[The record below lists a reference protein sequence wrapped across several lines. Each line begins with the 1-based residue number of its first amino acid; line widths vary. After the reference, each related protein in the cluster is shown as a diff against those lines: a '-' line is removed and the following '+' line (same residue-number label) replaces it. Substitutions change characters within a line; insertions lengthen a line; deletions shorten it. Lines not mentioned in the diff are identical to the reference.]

1 MPRIVFAPD
10 ELPAALDDRARFALW
25 RDVVTSAY
33 CPLDVYRPE
42 DRPFSLRFEYSQLG
56 AVGLGMLE
64 GTVNRMSRTPRHV
77 AASQNDDFVLALNR
91 ARSQLVVSHVGQEHT
106 LDPGM
111 ALLLNNSEPGQVR
124 GAAEN
129 RWMPISVSRRRLV
142 QLVGNAEDLLG
153 RPIEG
158 NQAALRHLRGYV
170 DLLLRPDGTA
180 DDPPLVAHIGTTLAD
195 LIALALDAG
204 GEAGELAR
212 KRGLRAARLRAIKAD
227 ITAHLGEPELT
238 VGAVAARRGVSPRYI
253 QMLFETEGT
262 TFSRITLGRRLACA
276 HRKLMDPRCAGWSI
290 TAIALEAGFGDIST
304 FNHAFRRAYGASPS
318 DVRAS
323 ALTGA
328 GREASTG

>member
-1 MPRIVFAPD
+1 MQRIVFASD
-10 ELPAALDDRARFALW
+10 ELPAALDDRARFGLW

-64 GTVNRMSRTPRHV
+64 GTVNRMSRTPRDV

-129 RWMPISVSRRRLV
+129 RWMPISVSRRQLL
-142 QLVGNAEDLLG
+142 QLVRNAEDLLG

-158 NQAALRHLRGYV
+158 NQAALRHLRRYIG
-170 DLLLRPDGTA
+170 LLLGPDGIA
-180 DDPPLVAHIGTTLAD
+180 DDPPLIAHVGATVAD
-195 LIALALDAG
+195 LIALALGACGDA
-204 GEAGELAR
+204 AQFAR
-212 KRGLRAARLRAIKAD
+212 ARGLRAARLRAIKAD
-227 ITAHLGEPELT
+227 IASHLCEH
-238 VGAVAARRGVSPRYI
+238 VS
-253 QMLFETEGT
+253 
-262 TFSRITLGRRLACA
+262 
-276 HRKLMDPRCAGWSI
+276 
-290 TAIALEAGFGDIST
+290 
-304 FNHAFRRAYGASPS
+304 
-318 DVRAS
+318 
-323 ALTGA
+323 
-328 GREASTG
+328 